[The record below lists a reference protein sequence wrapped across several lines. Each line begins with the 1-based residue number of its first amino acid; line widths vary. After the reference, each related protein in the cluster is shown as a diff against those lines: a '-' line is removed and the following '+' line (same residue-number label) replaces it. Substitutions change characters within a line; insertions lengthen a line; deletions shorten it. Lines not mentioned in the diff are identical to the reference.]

1 MTDLSGDI
9 IAVFENKLEDEKK
22 GLLKLRDK
30 AKNNPDYEPT
40 DKEIEIIKDL
50 IKNPEIYLDEGQL
63 QKIYDYPQGTIW
75 DFFINL
81 SILSN
86 FFLTLSQFSKISTQT
101 TRKLFPTT
109 SCCPDKRNN
118 PLFKGLFLV

>member
-81 SILSN
+81 S
-86 FFLTLSQFSKISTQT
+86 TLSQFSKIPAQT
-101 TRKLFPTT
+101 TGKLFPTV
-109 SCCPDKRNN
+109 SRRPDK
-118 PLFKGLFLV
+118 